1 MVDRPVFDRGRFYKL
16 PEVAAI
22 LGVHITTVRRWV
34 KGELLPA
41 KRIGRQWFVFGG
53 DLVPD
58 SSAAQPNLEA
68 LKAVE
73 QPSAL
78 GRPFGDIPDVFAAG
92 DDTEVE

>member
-1 MVDRPVFDRGRFYKL
+1 MVDRPVFECGRFYKL

-22 LGVHITTVRRWV
+22 LGVNISTVRRWV
-34 KGELLPA
+34 RGGQLPA
-41 KRIGRQWFVFGG
+41 KRIGRQYFVYGG

-58 SSAAQPNLEA
+58 SSTAQPNLEA

-78 GRPFGDIPDVFAAG
+78 GRPFADIPDVFAAG